1 MSYLKIKCF
10 GCGNIFLKIKKEYD
24 RQIRNG
30 NTNFYCSSKCCGKY
44 TSSKRIKHSEIER
57 ECLFCKVKF
66 VSTTHKR
73 HKKCC
78 SKKCA
83 VKYSQSYVDNN
94 KISKSLKN
102 YYYNNPRCKI
112 KLKCIICN
120 SIFLKLKNKNKTCSD
135 ICYRKLLSVNSTNNP
150 NCGGETNFKKFKY
163 KGIWMDSSWEVNIA
177 KWLDFYNV
185 KWIRDRKIYFIWTDE
200 FEKKRRYYPDFYLP
214 EYNLYLDPKNKF
226 KLEKDKYKLNK
237 VINENKIKLL
247 YGLEETIIKDLIK
260 IMHQ

>member
-78 SKKCA
+78 SKDCA
-83 VKYSQSYVDNN
+83 HKYAQSFVDTD
-94 KISKSLKN
+94 KISKSIKE
-102 YYYNNPRCKI
+102 YYKNNPDKKYFGGIGNKIIASTRKDIKNIDKTKNLITYEFECVICKT
-112 KLKCIICN
+112 
-120 SIFLKLKNKNKTCSD
+120 IFLKTISKYINKKIKTCSKE
-135 ICYRKLLSVNSTNNP
+135 CLKKLISINSTDNP
-150 NCGGETNFKKFKY
+150 NCGGDTNFKKFKY

-200 FEKKRRYYPDFYLP
+200 FEKKED
-214 EYNLYLDPKNKF
+214 
-226 KLEKDKYKLNK
+226 
-237 VINENKIKLL
+237 
-247 YGLEETIIKDLIK
+247 IIQIF
-260 IMHQ
+260 IYRNIIYI